1 MLNKQRCS
9 LLVGNRRILQPCV
22 IFNLPFAP
30 SYGSNCTCSVSKW
43 IHHRWRWKGPV
54 LKLEC
59 QVFQDS
65 QVASNIYVSNDT
77 IGLQFNTVIIY
88 DKFSLLLNIGRGIF
102 ELVISSFFPPTEW
115 REETERRLSICVD
128 HWIAEGSSHQY
139 QFSICCVLYNTY
151 VRSGLGRW
159 KNRKEVRVER
169 RVIWRS
175 EMLI

>member
-1 MLNKQRCS
+1 MCDDDGSGVGRESKKDEVTGMLNKQRCS

-102 ELVISSFFPPTEW
+102 ELVISSFFP
-115 REETERRLSICVD
+115 RQNEEKKQRDVYLFVLIIGLRRGAAISTSFQSAVVCII
-128 HWIAEGSSHQY
+128 H
-139 QFSICCVLYNTY
+139 
-151 VRSGLGRW
+151 
-159 KNRKEVRVER
+159 
-169 RVIWRS
+169 
-175 EMLI
+175 M